1 MLKIWQ
7 NYSGARLNTISLKW
21 LLLLLKGSATY
32 TLSAYMKPVFE
43 RDAAMSKTITVIDTF
58 GFFFRSFYALPPLTN
73 KEGFPTGLLTG
84 FVNVI
89 DRLHTDHSSDYI
101 VFALD
106 AKGPTFRNE
115 IDPNYKANRPAPP
128 EALTA
133 QLPIAIEW
141 IEKMG
146 FKTLMREGFEAD
158 DMIAS
163 ITKKASEAGMKVR
176 IVSHDKDLYQL
187 IDDNNVVLVDAIKR
201 KEINEAECL
210 EKYGI
215 RPEQF
220 TDYQAL
226 LGDSADNVP
235 GVKGIGK
242 VTAEKLL
249 KQYET
254 LENIYA
260 DIDEVKPA
268 GVQKKLREGKEDA
281 YRSKQLVTLKD
292 DLFDTIQWREY
303 VMDER
308 NPFLAIV
315 PELQRY
321 EMNGVIR
328 KLKAKKLIGEEE
340 LEAAQKASA
349 PAECAVPGHDF
360 KAVLVT
366 DEAQL
371 RTLTEK
377 IASETLVAFDT
388 ETTGLEYLKDT
399 IVGFSFCF
407 EKSEAYYVPVA
418 HSYLGVPDQVG
429 KAAAEAA
436 LKKIFSGR
444 VVGHN
449 LKFDLHFVKHYASDI
464 ALTLHA
470 DTMILAWLA
479 DPESPLSLDKL
490 AKKHLN
496 HTMISFK
503 ETVKKGEDFS
513 GVDLADACGYAAED
527 AWATLMLY
535 EKLTELL
542 QLQDAAHLLNEAAE
556 VEFPFSLTLTD
567 MEEAGI
573 RVDTNVLETYL
584 HEAKVRLAELTALIY
599 ELSGSEF
606 NINSTKQLGEVLF
619 EKLGLSVI
627 KKTKT
632 GYSTDE
638 KVLNALIEDHPV
650 IEKLL
655 EYREMHKL
663 QSTYLDPLLLLA
675 QQSSN
680 DRIHTSFVQTGTATG
695 RLSSKNPNLQN
706 IPTRTPLGARIRK
719 AFVAGPGKKLIGID
733 YSQIELR
740 LLAHFSQDA
749 TLIDAFRRDKD
760 IHLSTAIALFGEEEA
775 PAKRSIAKTVNF
787 GLLYGMGQKK
797 LSDTLGIPTKEAREI
812 ITRYFETFPT
822 VKSYFASIVER
833 SKEQGY
839 VETLLR
845 RRRYFDYGK
854 ATPMMKA
861 AFERESVNTVF
872 QGSAADLI
880 KLAMNNIENVIKTER
895 LDAIML
901 LQIHDE
907 LIFEADAKAAEALG
921 HRFQSIMEGIYP
933 LRIPL
938 KASLNIG
945 NHWGE
950 LK

>member
-1 MLKIWQ
+1 
-7 NYSGARLNTISLKW
+7 
-21 LLLLLKGSATY
+21 
-32 TLSAYMKPVFE
+32 
-43 RDAAMSKTITVIDTF
+43 MSKTITVIDTF
-58 GFFFRSFYALPPLTN
+58 GFFFRSFFALPPLTN

-84 FVNVI
+84 FVNFI
-89 DRLHTDHSSDYI
+89 DRLHQEHSSDYI

-128 EALTA
+128 EELKA

-146 FKTLMREGFEAD
+146 FKTLTMTGYEAD

-163 ITKKASEAGMKVR
+163 ITKKASEAGMNVR

-201 KEINEAECL
+201 KDVNEAECL

-242 VTAEKLL
+242 VTAQKLL
-249 KQYET
+249 NQFET
-254 LENIYA
+254 LENVYA
-260 DIDEVKPA
+260 NIDEVKPA
-268 GVQKKLREGKEDA
+268 GVQKKLRENEENA
-281 YRSKQLVTLKD
+281 WMSKKLVTLKD
-292 DLFDTIQWREY
+292 DLFDTVVWDEY
-303 VMDER
+303 DMDDR

-315 PELQRY
+315 PELHRY
-321 EMNGVIR
+321 EMNGIIR
-328 KLKAKKLIGEEE
+328 KLKAKKLIGEAEVSSAE
-340 LEAAQKASA
+340 SAVEAACDVPADA
-349 PAECAVPGHDF
+349 PFEA
-360 KAVLVT
+360 KLIT
-366 DEAQL
+366 DA
-371 RTLTEK
+371 TELLNITNF
-377 IASETLVAFDT
+377 IASDTLVAFDT
-388 ETTGLEYLKDT
+388 ETTGLDYLDDT
-399 IVGFSFCF
+399 VVGFSFCLNA
-407 EKSEAYYVPVA
+407 KEAYYVPLA
-418 HSYLGVPDQVG
+418 HNYLGVPEQVD
-429 KAAAEAA
+429 KQTAAVA
-436 LKKIFSGR
+436 LSRIFGGL

-449 LKFDLHFVKHYASDI
+449 LKFDLHFVQQYLDDFTP
-464 ALTLHA
+464 TLFA
-470 DTMILAWLA
+470 DTMILAWLT
-479 DPESPLSLDKL
+479 DPESALSLDKL
-490 AKKHLN
+490 AKTHLN

-503 ETVKKGEDFS
+503 ATVKKGEDFS

-527 AWATLMLY
+527 AWATFALY
-535 EKLTELL
+535 EKLTALL
-542 QLQDAAHLLNEAAE
+542 KLQSATHLLDEAAE
-556 VEFPFSLTLTD
+556 VEFPFALTLTAMEAAGIKVD
-567 MEEAGI
+567 TEVLSAFSEEAK
-573 RVDTNVLETYL
+573 T
-584 HEAKVRLAELTALIY
+584 RLSELTQAIY
-599 ELSGSEF
+599 ELSGTEF

-619 EKLGLSVI
+619 EQLELPTI

-638 KVLNALIEDHPV
+638 KVLNALMDKHPV

-655 EYREMHKL
+655 AYRELHKL
-663 QSTYLDPLLLLA
+663 LSTYLDPLLQLA
-675 QQSSN
+675 GTREN
-680 DRIHTSFVQTGTATG
+680 GRIHTSYVQTGTATG

-706 IPTRTPLGARIRK
+706 IPTRTPLGARIRE
-719 AFVAGPGKKLIGID
+719 AFVAEPGKLLIGID

-740 LLAHFSQDA
+740 LLAHFSQDP
-749 TLIDAFRRDKD
+749 TLVDAFKHDKD

-775 PAKRSIAKTVNF
+775 PNKRSVAKTVNF

-797 LSDTLGIPTKEAREI
+797 LSDTLGIPTKEAKAI

-822 VKSYFASIVER
+822 VKDYFASIVER

-839 VETLLR
+839 VETLLK

-880 KLAMNNIENVIKTER
+880 KMAMNRIDAVIAEEGLAAT
-895 LDAIML
+895 ML

-907 LIFEADAKAAEALG
+907 LIFEADAAQAQALG
-921 HRFQSIMEGIYP
+921 ERFQTIMEEIHP
-933 LRIPL
+933 LNIPL

-945 NHWGE
+945 AHWGE